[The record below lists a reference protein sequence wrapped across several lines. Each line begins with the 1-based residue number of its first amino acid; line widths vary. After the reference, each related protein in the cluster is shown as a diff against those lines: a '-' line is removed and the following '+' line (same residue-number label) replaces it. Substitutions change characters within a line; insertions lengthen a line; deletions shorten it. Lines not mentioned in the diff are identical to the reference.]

1 MFKAVLALFAAGEV
15 DRFNDVNLDS
25 KGAKSNEAILINGV
39 NRGGL
44 VEEVE

>member
-1 MFKAVLALFAAGEV
+1 MFKAVLAAFAAGEV
-15 DRFNDVNLDS
+15 DRLNDANLDS
-25 KGAKSNEAILINGV
+25 NGAKSNEAILINGV